1 MPIYLRHPTHGTK
14 VASIE
19 MEAQY
24 DEQNGWSRFD
34 PAEETVTEEETV
46 VEETP
51 VEEQTLAELENNA
64 IVKTRKRRTT
74 TPEV

>member
-1 MPIYLRHPTHGTK
+1 MPIYLRHPKHGTK

-34 PAEETVTEEETV
+34 PAEETVAEEETV
-46 VEETP
+46 EES
-51 VEEQTLAELENNA
+51 ADNA